1 MSEFFSSV
9 SFVLRKF
16 VYHFYFVLIY
26 RVMNKLLVMYILL
39 DTTNRYC
46 VCVKRKMLC
55 NVQYSSC
62 YCFSASR
69 VWNIGVASH
78 IFDFG
83 PYYNVKSHV
92 CCHFLTPS
100 ENGLGHIFDFG
111 PYYNL
116 KSHVC
121 CHFLTQLENGL
132 GHFNG
137 QLKHQT
143 RVVLRKKLLMILLR
157 AVQKLKKL
165 SILSLLIT
173 NNSSIYSIFLF
184 YLSFY
189 LAILLVIRVSLLQK
203 STSFC

>member
-16 VYHFYFVLIY
+16 MYLFYFVLMY

-55 NVQYSSC
+55 NGQCSSC

-69 VWNIGVASH
+69 IWNIGVASH

-92 CCHFLTPS
+92 CCHFLAAS
-100 ENGLGHIFDFG
+100 
-111 PYYNL
+111 
-116 KSHVC
+116 
-121 CHFLTQLENGL
+121 ENGL

-143 RVVLRKKLLMILLR
+143 RVVLRKKLLVILLR
-157 AVQKLKKL
+157 AVQKLKKR

-173 NNSSIYSIFLF
+173 NNSSIYSIYLF

-189 LAILLVIRVSLLQK
+189 LAILLVIGVSLLQK
-203 STSFC
+203 ITLFC